1 MRHVAVRAGRTLD
14 FRSMDSDT
22 NRRQDFGMVSYAADL
37 AFFPEEVPQLQRMPT
52 PRKRSQHLRDS
63 FFIVVAEVAG
73 DGDTTR
79 DSRLR
84 LGRATTDAR
93 LARGLQPDD
102 MTGWECRRLRAALGF
117 VALLGRWP
125 REGVRA
131 PRLAA
136 AVLLSAE
143 SLDMVSE

>member
-93 LARGLQPDD
+93 LARGLPPPDD
-102 MTGWECRRLRAALGF
+102 ITGWECLRLRAAFGF
-117 VALLGRWP
+117 VALLGR
-125 REGVRA
+125 
-131 PRLAA
+131 
-136 AVLLSAE
+136 
-143 SLDMVSE
+143 